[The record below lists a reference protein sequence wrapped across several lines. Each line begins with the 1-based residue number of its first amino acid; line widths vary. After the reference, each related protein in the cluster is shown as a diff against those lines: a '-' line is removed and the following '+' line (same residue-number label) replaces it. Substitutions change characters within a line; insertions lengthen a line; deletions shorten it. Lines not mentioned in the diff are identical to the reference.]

1 MSLKVLHIGP
11 TPFFADRGCHIRIRN
26 EIEALADSGVRIILC
41 TYPLG
46 EDVAGIDIRRP
57 WTISGYTKLDAGFS
71 PYRFLADI
79 YLFALVLQTTWRE
92 RPDILHG
99 HLHEG
104 ALIGWA
110 VKWCL
115 FWRRLPVIMDM
126 QGSLTGELVG
136 YGTIARSGLLAA
148 MITRIERLICRLPGF
163 FFCSS
168 EKSRHLLTTTFRVA
182 EERTQLLPDV
192 VPESFFQ
199 QEPGTGR
206 ARLGVAD
213 DVCIVVYAGSLLPGK
228 GTHYVFEAM
237 RTLQSRDDLFFL
249 LLGYPVEEAEAYV
262 TEHGLG
268 PSVHLAGRVAYGELA
283 SWLTIA
289 DIALDPKEE
298 VSGEAS
304 GKILHYMAAALPVV
318 CFDTTN
324 NRSLLGES
332 GYYANPGS
340 ESFIKAIEQ
349 AAADREEGRR
359 RGQAGR
365 RVIHEH
371 FSMGT
376 VRETLLR
383 SYTMLKAGG

>member
-26 EIEALADSGVRIILC
+26 EIEALADSDVRIILC

-57 WTISGYTKLDAGFS
+57 WTIPGYTKLDAGFS
-71 PYRFLADI
+71 PYRFVADA
-79 YLFALVLQTTWRE
+79 YLFVLVLRTTWRE

-115 FWRRLPVIMDM
+115 FWRRLPLIMDM
-126 QGSLTGELVG
+126 QGSLSGELVG
-136 YGTIARSGLLAA
+136 YGTIARRGLLAA
-148 MITRIERLICRLPGF
+148 AVTRLERLICRLPGF

-168 EKSRHLLTTTFRVA
+168 EQSRHLLTTTFRVA
-182 EERTQLLPDV
+182 EQRTQLLPDV
-192 VPESFFQ
+192 VPDSFFQ
-199 QEPGTGR
+199 QGPGTGR

-213 DVCIVVYAGSLLPGK
+213 DVCVVVYAGSLLPGK
-228 GTHYVFEAM
+228 GTQHVFEAI
-237 RTLQSRDDLFFL
+237 RSLHWRDDLFFL
-249 LLGYPVEEAEAYV
+249 LLGYPVEEAEAFV
-262 TEHGLG
+262 GEHGLQG
-268 PSVHLAGRVAYGELA
+268 SVHLAGRIAYGELA
-283 SWLTIA
+283 SWLAMA

-304 GKILHYMAAALPVV
+304 GKILHYMAAGLPVV

-332 GYYANPGS
+332 GYYAAPGS
-340 ESFIKAIEQ
+340 EAFTRAIEQ
-349 AAADREEGRR
+349 AAVDREEGRR

-365 RVIHEH
+365 RVIQEH
-371 FSMGT
+371 FSMAA

-383 SYTMLKAGG
+383 SYVKLKAGG